1 LSRLVGILTDIHGDI
16 FALDAALA
24 RLRGMGCDVILCA
37 GDLVDIE
44 PFGEE
49 VVQRLK
55 AEKDL
60 ICILGNHDRW
70 ALEFRHRRQDARR
83 FFEPG
88 SVSDVIGSGAELSR
102 DSLVWLSTLSHS
114 WASEMEG
121 VRIVMWHARPGSDM
135 EGIEKERTGSELRHH
150 LLEQARA
157 DILIVGHSHTE
168 FELTANVPPGRGR
181 ILNPGACCSK
191 TYGYKQAGSLAVP
204 DGFRPATFGVLELPS
219 QRFKVFRA
227 LDGERV
233 FGTSPDTPCFRS
245 SRKAGE

>member
-1 LSRLVGILTDIHGDI
+1 LSRLVGVLADVHGDLQ
-16 FALDAALA
+16 ALDAALA
-24 RLRGMGCDVILCA
+24 RLHKMGCSPILCA
-37 GDLVDIE
+37 GDLIDVE
-44 PFGEE
+44 VFGEE

-55 AEKDL
+55 SEEGV

-83 FFEPG
+83 FFEPC
-88 SVSDVIGSGAELSR
+88 SVSDVMGSGAELSR
-102 DSLVWLSTLSHS
+102 DSLAWLSTLPHS
-114 WASEMEG
+114 WSGELEG

-135 EGIEKERTGSELRHH
+135 EGLEKERTGSELRHH
-150 LLEQARA
+150 LLEHARA
-157 DILIVGHSHTE
+157 DILIVGHTHTE

-191 TYGYKQAGSLAVP
+191 TCAFKPSGSLAVP

-227 LDGERV
+227 LDGGRM

-245 SRKAGE
+245 PRKAGG